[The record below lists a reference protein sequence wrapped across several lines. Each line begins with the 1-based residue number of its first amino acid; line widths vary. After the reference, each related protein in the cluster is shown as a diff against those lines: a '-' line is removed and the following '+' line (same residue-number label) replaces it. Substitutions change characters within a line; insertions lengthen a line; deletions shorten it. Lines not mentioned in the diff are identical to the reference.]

1 VHDEEE
7 SKKFPMFFTSEKTF
21 KPVLI
26 SNMKLWSYHRR
37 YLALVVIIVI
47 VVADLTSKNEEEG
60 CKTQNV
66 SHGKRMLKQDAE
78 KISYRAFAV

>member
-1 VHDEEE
+1 MHEEEE

-21 KPVLI
+21 KTALMN
-26 SNMKLWSYHRR
+26 NMKLWPSRRR
-37 YLALVVIIVI
+37 YLVIVAIIVI
-47 VVADLTSKNEEEG
+47 VAADLASKNKEEG

-78 KISYRAFAV
+78 KGSYRAFVV